1 MKVPTYR
8 QQTAQTASTGATF
21 FTTQANAGALSA
33 GLRAQAQMFGAA
45 EKVAVDYY
53 ANEQKIKRQAELNDA
68 NFELKQELQELQQQQ
83 KTRSPKEVL
92 FDDPLGRTN
101 SFTKQGQQK
110 LNEILSRITDK
121 RVRRAFQEASRDSLN
136 TFTINVNQ
144 DARNRLIDENKA
156 SGLETGNNLIDAMV
170 MGNPAERDIAKKKL
184 FGDPSTGELGHYET
198 MAADG
203 YIKQVD
209 AVKLERDAQIKLRD
223 RIKQAD
229 TAILNSNVNKNV
241 LLAGDVSLPFTQ
253 RSSAFSN
260 LTKEIDQAVANN
272 TITADEGQKKKMSA
286 ADDTVRAIGLSML
299 TKSPDATAAFL
310 QMAEGDVDDPVLES
324 AFTMMDAGDRI
335 KVLNDLDTLA
345 KKIDTERREK
355 EEADENA
362 AAAENK
368 RAYRTIINVD
378 KNNPTALEAAKR
390 VHQELIARNFY
401 TATERKAAEYFLGL
415 NDKPGGTET
424 KTTKDAIK
432 KLRNADL
439 RNEVTLELVAS
450 LANELSVSDFDKY
463 SKLAVTEASDGLK
476 RAKELISSNLKYNE
490 FKDSTNAL
498 GDAADM
504 MFAQST
510 EELLTWLET
519 DGVGSNY
526 NEIVAKAREIN
537 ADNAAEYKVLM
548 KDALIQFLRGQKN
561 TLFPE
566 LPIDEE
572 NPIQAARA
580 YLATQPQDIVV
591 DGVVR
596 NLQAYEK
603 TLRGN

>member
-1 MKVPTYR
+1 MRVPTYR
-8 QQTAQTASTGATF
+8 QQTAQTTSTGATF

-33 GLRAQAQMFGAA
+33 GLRAQAQMYGAA

-92 FDDPLGRTN
+92 FDDPLGRTT

-110 LNEILSRITDK
+110 LNEILSKITDK

-184 FGDPSTGELGHYET
+184 FGDPSTGEMGHYET

-241 LLAGDVSLPFTQ
+241 LLAGDVSLPFTE
-253 RSSAFSN
+253 RNSAFSN

-299 TKSPDATAAFL
+299 TRSPDATAAFL

-368 RAYRTIINVD
+368 LAYRTIINVD

-390 VHQELIARNFY
+390 VHQQLIARNFY

-432 KLRNADL
+432 TLRNADL
-439 RNEVTLELVAS
+439 RNEVTLDLVAS

-548 KDALIQFLRGQKN
+548 KEALISYLESTKSN
-561 TLFPE
+561 LFRD
-566 LPIDEE
+566 LPIDPE
-572 NPIQAARA
+572 NPIEAAKT
-580 YLATQPQDIVV
+580 YLAKQEQDMLV

-596 NLQAYEK
+596 VIKSYEK

>member
-8 QQTAQTASTGATF
+8 QQTAQTASTGASF

-45 EKVAVDYY
+45 EKAAVDYY

-92 FDDPLGRTN
+92 YDDPLGRTT

-121 RVRRAFQEASRDSLN
+121 RVRRAFQEASRNSLN

-253 RSSAFSN
+253 RKDAFSN

-299 TKSPDATAAFL
+299 TRSPDATAAFL
-310 QMAEGDVDDPVLES
+310 QMAEGNVDDPVLES

-362 AAAENK
+362 AAADNK

-378 KNNPTALEAAKR
+378 KNNSTALEAAKR
-390 VHQELIARNFY
+390 VHKELIARNFY

-463 SKLAVTEASDGLK
+463 SKLAVTEASEGLK
-476 RAKELISSNLKYNE
+476 RAKDLISSNLKYNE

>member
-1 MKVPTYR
+1 MRVPTYR
-8 QQTAQTASTGATF
+8 QQTAQTTSTGATF

-33 GLRAQAQMFGAA
+33 GLRAQAQMYGAA

-92 FDDPLGRTN
+92 FDDPLGRTT

-110 LNEILSRITDK
+110 LNEILSKITDK

-241 LLAGDVSLPFTQ
+241 LLAGDVSLPFTE
-253 RSSAFSN
+253 RNSAFSN

-299 TKSPDATAAFL
+299 TRSPDATAAFL

-368 RAYRTIINVD
+368 LAYRTIINVD

-390 VHQELIARNFY
+390 VHQQLIARNFY

-432 KLRNADL
+432 TLRNADL
-439 RNEVTLELVAS
+439 RNEVTLDLVAS

-548 KDALIQFLRGQKN
+548 KEALISYLESTKSN
-561 TLFPE
+561 LFRD
-566 LPIDEE
+566 LPIDPE
-572 NPIQAARA
+572 NPIEAAKT
-580 YLATQPQDIVV
+580 YLAKQEQDMLV

-596 NLQAYEK
+596 VIKSYEK

>member
-1 MKVPTYR
+1 MRVPTYR
-8 QQTAQTASTGATF
+8 QQTARTASTGATF

-92 FDDPLGRTN
+92 FDDPLGRTT

-110 LNEILSRITDK
+110 LNEILSKITDK

-144 DARNRLIDENKA
+144 DARNRLIDQNKA

-203 YIKQVD
+203 YIEQVD

-253 RSSAFSN
+253 RNSAFSN
-260 LTKEIDQAVANN
+260 LTKEIDRAVANN

-355 EEADENA
+355 EEAGENA

-378 KNNPTALEAAKR
+378 KNNATALEAAKR
-390 VHQELIARNFY
+390 VHQQLIARNFY

-432 KLRNADL
+432 TLRNADL
-439 RNEVTLELVAS
+439 RNQVTLQLVAN

-476 RAKELISSNLKYNE
+476 RAKDLISSNLKYNE

>member
-8 QQTAQTASTGATF
+8 QQTARTASTGATF
-21 FTTQANAGALSA
+21 FTTQANASALSA
-33 GLRAQAQMFGAA
+33 GLRAQAEMFGAA

-110 LNEILSRITDK
+110 LNEILSKITDK

-156 SGLETGNNLIDAMV
+156 SGLETGNNLVDAMV
-170 MGNPAERDIAKKKL
+170 MGNPAEREQAKLKL
-184 FGDPSTGELGHYET
+184 FGDPSTGTLGHYET

-355 EEADENA
+355 EEADENKA
-362 AAAENK
+362 SAENK

-378 KNNPTALEAAKR
+378 KNNATALEAAKR
-390 VHQELIARNFY
+390 VHQQLIARNFY
-401 TATERKAAEYFLGL
+401 TPTERKASEYFLGL

-439 RNEVTLELVAS
+439 RNEVTLELVGS

-476 RAKELISSNLKYNE
+476 RAKDLISSNLKYNE

-537 ADNAAEYKVLM
+537 ADNAVEYKELM
-548 KDALIQFLRGQKN
+548 NEAITGYLQGQLILMPGLPQNVEEAKIFLKERMDA
-561 TLFPE
+561 
-566 LPIDEE
+566 
-572 NPIQAARA
+572 NPSDMIAVGI
-580 YLATQPQDIVV
+580 TQTIKS
-591 DGVVR
+591 
-596 NLQAYEK
+596 YEK

>member
-45 EKVAVDYY
+45 EKAAVDYY

-92 FDDPLGRTN
+92 YDDPLGRTT

-121 RVRRAFQEASRDSLN
+121 RVRRAFQEASRNSLN

-253 RSSAFSN
+253 RKDAFSN

-299 TKSPDATAAFL
+299 TRSPDATAAFL

-362 AAAENK
+362 AAADNK

-378 KNNPTALEAAKR
+378 KNNSTALEAAKR
-390 VHQELIARNFY
+390 VHKELIARNFY

-463 SKLAVTEASDGLK
+463 SKLAVTEASEGLK
-476 RAKELISSNLKYNE
+476 RAKDLISSNLKYNE

>member
-1 MKVPTYR
+1 MRVPTYR
-8 QQTAQTASTGATF
+8 QQTARTASTGATF

-92 FDDPLGRTN
+92 FDDPLGRTT

-110 LNEILSRITDK
+110 LNEILSKITDK

-144 DARNRLIDENKA
+144 DARNRLIDQNKA

-170 MGNPAERDIAKKKL
+170 MGNPAERDIARKKL
-184 FGDPSTGELGHYET
+184 FGDPETGTLGHYET

-209 AVKLERDAQIKLRD
+209 AVKLGRDAQIKLRD

-241 LLAGDVSLPFTQ
+241 LLAGDVSLPFTE
-253 RSSAFSN
+253 RNSAFSN

-368 RAYRTIINVD
+368 LAYRTIINVD

-390 VHQELIARNFY
+390 VHQQLIARNFY

-432 KLRNADL
+432 TLRNADL
-439 RNEVTLELVAS
+439 RNEVTLDLVVS

-476 RAKELISSNLKYNE
+476 RAKDLISANLKYNE

>member
-1 MKVPTYR
+1 MRVPTYR
-8 QQTAQTASTGATF
+8 QQTAQTTSTGATF

-33 GLRAQAQMFGAA
+33 GLRAQAQMYGAA

-92 FDDPLGRTN
+92 FDDPLGRTT

-110 LNEILSRITDK
+110 LNEILSKITDK

-184 FGDPSTGELGHYET
+184 FGDPSTGEMGHYET

-253 RSSAFSN
+253 RNDAFSN

-299 TKSPDATAAFL
+299 TRSPDATAAFL

-368 RAYRTIINVD
+368 LAYRTIINVD

-390 VHQELIARNFY
+390 AHQQLIARNFY

-432 KLRNADL
+432 TLRNADL
-439 RNEVTLELVAS
+439 RNEVTLDLVAS

-548 KDALIQFLRGQKN
+548 KEALISYLESTKSN
-561 TLFPE
+561 LFRD
-566 LPIDEE
+566 LPIDPE
-572 NPIQAARA
+572 NPIEAAKT
-580 YLATQPQDIVV
+580 YLAKQEQDMLV

-596 NLQAYEK
+596 VIKSYEK

>member
-8 QQTAQTASTGATF
+8 QQTARTASTGATF

-92 FDDPLGRTN
+92 FDDPLGRTT

-110 LNEILSRITDK
+110 LNEILSKITDK

-144 DARNRLIDENKA
+144 DARNRLIDQNKA

-170 MGNPAERDIAKKKL
+170 MGNPAEREIAKKKL

-253 RSSAFSN
+253 RNSAFSN

-362 AAAENK
+362 ATAENK
-368 RAYRTIINVD
+368 LNYKTIINVD
-378 KNNPTALEAAKR
+378 KTNAADLNTAKR
-390 VHQELIARNFY
+390 LHKELIDRNFY
-401 TATERKAAEYFLGL
+401 TPTERKAAEYFLGL

-424 KTTKDAIK
+424 KTTKNAIK
-432 KLRNADL
+432 ILRNADL
-439 RNEVTLELVAS
+439 RNEVTLDLVVS

-463 SKLAVTEASDGLK
+463 SKLAVTEATEGFK
-476 RAKELISSNLKYNE
+476 RAKDLIAANLKYNE

-498 GDAADM
+498 GNAADR

-510 EELLTWLET
+510 EELITWLET

-526 NEIVAKAREIN
+526 NQIVAKAREIN
-537 ADNAAEYKVLM
+537 ADNAVEYKELMSEAITSYLQGQSVLM
-548 KDALIQFLRGQKN
+548 PGLPQNIEEAKIFLQQK
-561 TLFPE
+561 LVA
-566 LPIDEE
+566 
-572 NPIQAARA
+572 NPSDMVAVGI
-580 YLATQPQDIVV
+580 TQTIRD
-591 DGVVR
+591 
-596 NLQAYEK
+596 YEK

>member
-1 MKVPTYR
+1 MRVPTYR
-8 QQTAQTASTGATF
+8 QQTARTASTGATF

-33 GLRAQAQMFGAA
+33 GLRAQAEMFGAA

-92 FDDPLGRTN
+92 FDDPLGRTT

-110 LNEILSRITDK
+110 LNEILSKITDK

-144 DARNRLIDENKA
+144 DARNRLIDQNKA

-170 MGNPAERDIAKKKL
+170 MGNPAERDIARKKL
-184 FGDPSTGELGHYET
+184 FGDPETGTLGHYET

-209 AVKLERDAQIKLRD
+209 AVKLGRDAQIKLRD

-241 LLAGDVSLPFTQ
+241 LLAGDVSLPFTE
-253 RSSAFSN
+253 RNSAFSN

-368 RAYRTIINVD
+368 LAYRTIINVD

-390 VHQELIARNFY
+390 VHQQLIARNFY

-432 KLRNADL
+432 TLRNADL
-439 RNEVTLELVAS
+439 RNEVTLDLVVS

-476 RAKELISSNLKYNE
+476 RAKDLISANLKYNE